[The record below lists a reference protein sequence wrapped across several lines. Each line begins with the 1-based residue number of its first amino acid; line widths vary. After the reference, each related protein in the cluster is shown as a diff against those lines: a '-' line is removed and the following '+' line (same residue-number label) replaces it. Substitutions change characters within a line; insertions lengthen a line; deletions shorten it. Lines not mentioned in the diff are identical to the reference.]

1 MGLYYSDKNAGFYD
15 TNVHTTLPDDAVE
28 ITDAEWRDLLTQLES
43 GKEIR
48 KGANGKPITITPTPA
63 EILAAERAA
72 MVCTRQQGKLAL
84 GSTVWASVLTMVDD
98 PDTPWGLKVAIEDTV
113 EWRRTDE
120 DMQALVWAMGL
131 SEEQADDLFRLAMT
145 L

>member
-1 MGLYYSDKNAGFYD
+1 MKLRLIDNATDTIANIAKVDPDNIPDAPDGFRYED
-15 TNVHTTLPDDAVE
+15 VAGNIGDVLVNGEWVTPQPD
-28 ITDAEWRDLLTQLES
+28 
-43 GKEIR
+43 
-48 KGANGKPITITPTPA
+48 PA
-63 EILAAERAA
+63 ELLAAERAA

-84 GSTVWASVLTMVDD
+84 GSTVWDSVLTMVDD

>member
-1 MGLYYSDKNAGFYD
+1 MKLA
-15 TNVHTTLPDDAVE
+15 E
-28 ITDAEWRDLLTQLES
+28 ITDGIVTNIIKVDPNDIPDWVAGWPDATGAEIGGTYAS
-43 GKEIR
+43 GVFAPLQID
-48 KGANGKPITITPTPA
+48 PA
-63 EILAAERAA
+63 EVLAQERAN

-84 GSTVWASVLTMVDD
+84 GPTVWASVLAMVNDA
-98 PDTPWGLKVAIEDTV
+98 DTPWGLRVAIEDTV

-131 SEEQADDLFRLAMT
+131 TEEQADDLFRLAMT

>member
-1 MGLYYSDKNAGFYD
+1 MKLA
-15 TNVHTTLPDDAVE
+15 E
-28 ITDAEWRDLLTQLES
+28 ITNGIVTNIIKVDSDNVPDWAADWPDAT
-43 GKEIR
+43 G
-48 KGANGKPITITPTPA
+48 A
-63 EILAAERAA
+63 EIGNSYVDGEFVATEPDSEELLAQERAN

-84 GSTVWASVLTMVDD
+84 GPTVWASVLALADD
-98 PDTPWGLKVAIEDTV
+98 PDTPWGLKVAIGDTV

-131 SEEQADDLFRLAMT
+131 TEEQADDLFRLAMT